1 MKKRILTVLLAVCL
15 VFALGTVSALA
26 DDPVTGNM
34 TADSINQQISNSTET
49 CSIKLTNDIDG
60 SLTIPSGKT
69 VKLDLN
75 GCKITNTASNHTIT
89 VNGNL
94 TITDSSASKSGTVDN
109 ASHQCAAVMNNPSG
123 VVVLNGGKYTRSQE
137 NGSSATE
144 SGKNSYYNIVNH
156 GTMTINDGVT
166 VEQSGGYSSLI
177 ENGWYNGNS
186 NTQKIESVMTIYGGS
201 FSGGLNTIKNDDYG
215 NLTING
221 GSFSNVA
228 QSAILNWNVSEING
242 GTFEVRQSDYPVIL
256 NGYIN
261 DSMDK
266 GQLTINAGT
275 FDGNGSDA
283 IRTMGGAKNIGSI
296 EINGGTFTGDFEIA
310 NGTNG
315 TGSVV
320 ISGATINGSINNT
333 SDSTVSISSTKV
345 TGAVKG
351 AIIGSNV
358 TVGEGSEGNI
368 EAVASVNGVPYPNLQ
383 EAINAAQSGT
393 EKTVTLIADIDDVTV
408 SGFTSNGQA
417 AFTITGDGITL
428 DGNGHKITVT
438 GEKASVST
446 HVISVNEASNVTVKN
461 LTINGGGV
469 ATSGVHAYRSTNV
482 EFNNI
487 TANNFAGAGSIVN
500 SSTVTAINF
509 NTSGNGW
516 GGVNVDSKD
525 YADTKFTL
533 KSGTVQSIY
542 TDAIS
547 TTEPTDI
554 VIDGGTVGTV
564 AIIAGGD
571 NSVIINNGNIN
582 TITYT
587 NVTKPDIVV
596 NGGNFTSS
604 VDNYVASNRPY
615 EAVKATGSYRY
626 SYHATASSALSAA
639 GQGGK
644 VNYLGNPSDVC
655 EVTLYYDKYTQTEL
669 EVAYKD
675 YITLPTGQY
684 DGKTIE
690 GWKRSYDGEVFADG
704 KSVQITRNTTFTVI
718 LRNGQYNIVIDND
731 IKHGDV
737 STDVSSADKGATVYI
752 YVDPDIGYVL
762 DDLNVYYGANNRY
775 SVTVSYV
782 RAGVYKFTMPN
793 ASVYITATFR
803 YESLPFTD
811 VNRNQWFYDEVFY
824 VYTNGMM
831 EGDSATTFNPDG
843 RMTRAMFWAVLGRID
858 GATIT
863 GNDWAEEARAWAM
876 REGVSDGTNPNDYV
890 TREQMV
896 TMLWRYAGEKNGSAS
911 LIRYTDADKIS
922 SYAVE
927 AMRWAIGNGIIEG
940 MTSTTLEPQG
950 TATRAQCAAIFMRFD
965 QM

>member
-26 DDPVTGNM
+26 DLS
-34 TADSINQQISNSTET
+34 ADCAGGDNCNHEAAIGTTHYDTLSEAIAAANNSTET
-49 CSIKLTNDIDG
+49 TVTVTLLKNVSVTLQSNSNTTGAYTITRSGVTIDGGSNSYKITATAGTASGSNYQHIFIIQANNVTISNLEIDG
-60 SLTIPSGKT
+60 SDIARSGIQAYGNVEKLTLSNVTSSNNYGYGVLVNNGASVIANN
-69 VKLDLN
+69 LDAHEN
-75 GCKITNTASNHTIT
+75 GWGGVNVEAQNTESKFTMNG
-89 VNGNL
+89 GNL
-94 TITDSSASKSGTVDN
+94 TNNGAENVISVVLDSDQGGTN
-109 ASHQCAAVMNNPSG
+109 T
-123 VVVLNGGKYTRSQE
+123 VVLNGGTYNTVMTNIPDGSTPRSE
-137 NGSSATE
+137 GTNKITISDANVTTLSLNGS
-144 SGKNSYYNIVNH
+144 
-156 GTMTINDGVT
+156 GTDKVT
-166 VEQSGGYSSLI
+166 VDDGSTIGTISST
-177 ENGWYNGNS
+177 NS
-186 NTQKIESVMTIYGGS
+186 N
-201 FSGGLNTIKNDDYG
+201 NTKPVVTVNDSTVTNPINIKNDITFIANNSYV
-215 NLTING
+215 G
-221 GSFSNVA
+221 G
-228 QSAILNWNVSEING
+228 QH
-242 GTFEVRQSDYPVIL
+242 Q
-256 NGYIN
+256 N
-261 DSMDK
+261 DAEAKIGDTYYTTLQDALDAATK
-266 GQLTINAGT
+266 DQTVVLLKNINADLSTVTSNGAVYVIKTGIT
-275 FDGNGSDA
+275 FDGNGKK
-283 IRTMGGAKNIGSI
+283 I
-296 EINGGTFTGDFEIA
+296 IA
-310 NGTNG
+310 
-315 TGSVV
+315 
-320 ISGATINGSINNT
+320 INNKQEN
-333 SDSTVSISSTKV
+333 VSVQVIGVENV
-345 TGAVKG
+345 TDAVKITDLVIDG
-351 AIIGSNV
+351 SDEATAGIQAYRSSNV
-358 TVGEGSEGNI
+358 TLDNVVITDCDG
-368 EAVASVNGVPYPNLQ
+368 AGV
-383 EAINAAQSGT
+383 IVNAA
-393 EKTVTLIADIDDVTV
+393 
-408 SGFTSNGQA
+408 
-417 AFTITGDGITL
+417 
-428 DGNGHKITVT
+428 
-438 GEKASVST
+438 
-446 HVISVNEASNVTVKN
+446 
-461 LTINGGGV
+461 
-469 ATSGVHAYRSTNV
+469 
-482 EFNNI
+482 
-487 TANNFAGAGSIVN
+487 
-500 SSTVTAINF
+500 TVTAVDF
-509 NTSGNGW
+509 DTSGNGW

-718 LRNGQYNIVIDND
+718 LRNGQYNIVIDDD

-762 DDLNVYYGANNRY
+762 DDLDVYYGANNRY

-793 ASVYITATFR
+793 ASVYITATFK
-803 YESLPFTD
+803 YAALPFTD
-811 VNRNQWFYDEVFY
+811 VNRSQWFYDEVFY

-911 LIRYTDADKIS
+911 LVRYTDADKIS